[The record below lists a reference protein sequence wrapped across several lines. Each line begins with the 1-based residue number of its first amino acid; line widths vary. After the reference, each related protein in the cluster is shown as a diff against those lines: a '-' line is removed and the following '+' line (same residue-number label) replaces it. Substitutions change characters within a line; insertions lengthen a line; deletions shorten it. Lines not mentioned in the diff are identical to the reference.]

1 MGKNAENI
9 EVFTQNSIRIKGSIG
24 NVYVDTFKMAE
35 EPHDADYVFITHDHY
50 DHFNIED
57 LPKVCKPDTVL
68 IVPENMK
75 EKAKEAASFV
85 KKIETVRAGEKRT
98 IGGITF
104 ETVLS
109 YNIGKP
115 FHPKDAGWVGYILI
129 VDGERIYVAGDTDAT
144 DEAKKVKCD
153 VALVPIGGKYTMDAE
168 EAAGLINVIKPT
180 IAIPTHFGGI
190 VGSSSDADIFA
201 KSVMGPVKVIRKI

>member
-1 MGKNAENI
+1 MEKNAENI

-24 NVYVDTFKMAE
+24 TVYVDTFKMSD

-50 DHFNIED
+50 DHFNMED
-57 LPKVCKPDTVL
+57 LPKVCKSDTIL

-75 EKAKEAASFV
+75 EKAREAASFV
-85 KKIETVRAGEKRT
+85 KKIVTVCVDEKRT
-98 IGGITF
+98 VGDICF
-104 ETVLS
+104 ETVPS

-129 VDGERIYVAGDTDAT
+129 IDQERIYIAGDTDAT
-144 DEAKKVKCD
+144 DEVKTVKCD
-153 VALVPIGGKYTMDAE
+153 IALVPIGGKYTMNAE
-168 EAAGLINVIKPT
+168 EAAGLINIIKPV

-190 VGSSSDADIFA
+190 VGSDSDAKIFSELV
-201 KSVMGPVKVIRKI
+201 KEPVKVVRRI